1 MASGCSFTYA
11 DGTSCARSAMKGY
24 RHCFG
29 HRPNLVEQRSEIS
42 SRAGKSGG
50 RGRPGPSFVRE
61 ELARLQERF
70 EALVDDLLAGV
81 IERGDGAV
89 AAQLLNGARACVIS
103 QMQAREHEELLEEVR
118 ELHQQVDSLRGLRR
132 VK

>member
-1 MASGCSFTYA
+1 MAGCSFTYA
-11 DGTSCARSAMKGY
+11 DSGKCSRSAMKRY
-24 RHCFG
+24 AFCFG
-29 HRPNLVEQRSEIS
+29 HRPDLAEVRSELAS
-42 SRAGKSGG
+42 KAGKSGG
-50 RGRPGPSFVRE
+50 RGRPSFVRD
-61 ELARLQERF
+61 ELVRLQERF

-103 QMQAREHEELLEEVR
+103 QMQAREHEELVEEVR
-118 ELHQQVDSLRGLRR
+118 ELHEQVASLEKTASLRR